1 MTQKVEIYLK
11 EIKVI
16 ENGHHTEDK
25 DAANI
30 LVATWK
36 QPNFFQEEIASG
48 GKMKLKDYDPNDT
61 GSIFKAKK
69 ILKWRLFKA
78 TVESNSE
85 IEILVTGTVK
95 VSKFAKWFM
104 KRLAGALGS
113 TVGAIPLVGSEI
125 TDMMKEIDDKTTKI
139 AKGVLAVPD
148 KGLSAGDH
156 VIKLKAPEKLKIRID
171 TGYKPTGTYISKK
184 KWVDKVGK
192 GKSNGELVVTV
203 KVYP

>member
-11 EIKVI
+11 EIRVI
-16 ENGHHTEDK
+16 ENGHHTEEK

-36 QPNFFQEEIASG
+36 HPNFSQEEVASG
-48 GKMKLKDYDPNDT
+48 GKMNLKDYDPNDLKT
-61 GSIFKAKK
+61 ISKFKKNP
-69 ILKWRLFKA
+69 KWRLFKA

-85 IEILVTGTVK
+85 IEFLITGTVK

-125 TDMMKEIDDKTTKI
+125 TDMMKEVDDKTTTI
-139 AKGVLAVPD
+139 AKGVLTIPD

-184 KWVDKVGK
+184 EWVEKVKK
-192 GKSNGELVVTV
+192 GGANGELIVTV